1 LLLAF
6 SENGLNVLFALKGL
20 RVVAIGE
27 IGEWGFKAW
36 NLIIVNMAAS
46 GFMYQD
52 RLAITRECARASFS
66 ALIISGERSMAP
78 ESAIASWMA
87 CILSANDKAET
98 IGVVD

>member
-20 RVVAIGE
+20 RVVTIGE

-46 GFMYQD
+46 VFRCTKIDLRSLVSVPG
-52 RLAITRECARASFS
+52 RLS
-66 ALIISGERSMAP
+66 
-78 ESAIASWMA
+78 
-87 CILSANDKAET
+87 
-98 IGVVD
+98 VH